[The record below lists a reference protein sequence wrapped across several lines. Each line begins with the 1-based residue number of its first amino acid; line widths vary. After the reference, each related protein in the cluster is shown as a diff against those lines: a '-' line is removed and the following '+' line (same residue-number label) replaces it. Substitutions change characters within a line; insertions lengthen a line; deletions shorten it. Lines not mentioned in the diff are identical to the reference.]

1 MKPIKL
7 SELLAALDFDSPED
21 VGRLDLHEGH
31 FVTVEKWILDA
42 LQAGE
47 QEKFAGLPQWEVAD
61 MELARAIF
69 ADAGKRYVVGPDPVE
84 FNEYRHA
91 ERFIAMQTDSAAIDQ
106 LGRAIHGRETL
117 RQFKGAAERLGLLKQ
132 WIQYRDDAK
141 KKFVVAWADARN
153 LPYEDNLPPR
163 QP

>member
-7 SELLAALDFDSPED
+7 SELIAALDFDSPED
-21 VGRLDLHEGH
+21 VGRLDLLEGH

-47 QEKFAGLPQWEVAD
+47 QEKIAALPQWEVAEK
-61 MELARAIF
+61 ELAQAIF
-69 ADAGKRYVVGPDPVE
+69 ADAGQRYVVGPDPLE
-84 FNEYRHA
+84 FNEPRHA
-91 ERFIAMQTDSAAIDQ
+91 ERFIALQTDPAAIDQ
-106 LGRAIHGRETL
+106 LGRAIHGRSAS
-117 RQFKGAAERLGLLKQ
+117 RQFKLAAERLGLLKQ
-132 WIQYRDDAK
+132 WIQFRDDAK
-141 KKFVVAWADARN
+141 KKFVSAWADARN